1 MNVFQVQKL
10 LSLVGSQWGLSLL
23 INVEQYENI
32 KGLNTDAGVKV
43 SEFIKFIYQRKY
55 LSYGHTD
62 LENLLS
68 MYHIDLLMRIYQNSN
83 VSILDTSER

>member
-1 MNVFQVQKL
+1 MNVSKVKKL
-10 LSLVGSQWGLSLL
+10 SPAGSQWGLSLL

-32 KGLNTDAGVKV
+32 KGLNTDAGIKV

-55 LSYGHTD
+55 ISHGHTD
-62 LENLLS
+62 LKNLLS
-68 MYHIDLLMRIYQNSN
+68 MHHIDLLMRIYQNSN